1 MAARPSVLTRVL
13 FQIPT
18 VLLALAAIVV
28 EALQLLPRSTAAPAQ
43 MPQPADTDEQR
54 RLYATPGGRY
64 TAADIQ
70 ANGEAPAAEKYRGIL
85 ANHHLHPAAGERI
98 CPVTHTR
105 ANPRFAWTVDGQR
118 YLFCCPPCIDEFV
131 KQAKTHPESI
141 RSPESYVQR

>member
-1 MAARPSVLTRVL
+1 MAARPSVLIRVL
-13 FQIPT
+13 FQLPT
-18 VLLALAAIVV
+18 ALLALAAIIVG
-28 EALQLLPRSTAAPAQ
+28 ALQLVPRAASAPDSMPLPAAP
-43 MPQPADTDEQR
+43 DEQH

-64 TAADIQ
+64 TAADIR
-70 ANGEAPAAEKYRGIL
+70 ANGEAPAAEKYRGII
-85 ANHHLHPAAGERI
+85 ASHHLHPAAGERI

-131 KQAKTHPESI
+131 KQAKTRPDSL